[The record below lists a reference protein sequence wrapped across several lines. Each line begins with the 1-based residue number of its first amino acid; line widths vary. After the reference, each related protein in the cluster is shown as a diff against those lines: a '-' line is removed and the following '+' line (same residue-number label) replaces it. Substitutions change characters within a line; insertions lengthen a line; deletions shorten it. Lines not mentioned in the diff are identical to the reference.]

1 MHTGFRWGN
10 RREGDHLEDPDV
22 GGRIILKWI
31 FREGGM
37 GDIDWIDLVQDRDNW
52 RAVVNAVMNLR
63 VP

>member
-1 MHTGFRWGN
+1 VVHTGVWWGKL
-10 RREGDHLEDPDV
+10 RGVLLEDPNV

-31 FREGGM
+31 FEKWDGGT
-37 GDIDWIDLVQDRDNW
+37 DWINLVQDRDRW